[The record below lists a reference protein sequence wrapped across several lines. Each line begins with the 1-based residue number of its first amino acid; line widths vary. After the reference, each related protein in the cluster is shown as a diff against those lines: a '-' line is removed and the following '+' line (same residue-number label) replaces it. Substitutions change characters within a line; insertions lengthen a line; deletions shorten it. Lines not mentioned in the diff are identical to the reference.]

1 MEWRR
6 RSGIASRTLKEETN
20 NMKRSSI
27 LIGLVGM
34 AATLAQAQRVQP
46 TNPNTPTVNPG
57 QSVQTG
63 NLPTREGQSD
73 SKTATPPQM
82 SANGKPMPQAKTQDE
97 FKAYQ
102 EAASKTGAAEIE
114 AGAEAFSAKFPQS
127 ELRVLLYRKAMYDYQ
142 NSNNVDKTVAMA
154 KKIISID
161 PNSPEALVTFAT
173 VTAQST
179 RETDLDR
186 DERLNEAAADATKAL
201 ETIDTDLLIPANAPP
216 DRVQAYKTSMR
227 AMAYDALGTVAM
239 VKKDYPT
246 AETNLRKSAEM
257 NAQPDPVTWLRLSVA
272 LDQQKKYPQALE
284 AANKAVQY
292 SADSPQANNLAKT
305 ERDRLLKLVSSSA
318 ATTTPATSPAP
329 NAPSSPSPQPVTPAS
344 KPPQQ

>member
-1 MEWRR
+1 
-6 RSGIASRTLKEETN
+6 
-20 NMKRSSI
+20 MKRFLI
-27 LIGLVGM
+27 LTALIAV
-34 AATLAQAQRVQP
+34 AATLALGQAVPQQS
-46 TNPNTPTVNPG
+46 NPNMPTVNPG

-63 NLPTREGQSD
+63 NVPTKEGQPAA
-73 SKTATPPQM
+73 KTPPQM
-82 SANGKPMPQAKTQDE
+82 GANGKPMPQAKSQDE

-102 EAASKTGAAEIE
+102 DAASKTTPADVEAA
-114 AGAEAFSAKFPQS
+114 ADAFATKFPQS

-142 NSNNVDKTVAMA
+142 NANNADKTVVMA
-154 KKIISID
+154 KKIIALD
-161 PNSPEALVTFAT
+161 PNNPEALVTFAT

-201 ETIDTDLLIPANAPP
+201 ETIETDLLIPANAPP
-216 DRVQAYKTSMR
+216 ERVQAYKQSMR

-246 AETNLRKSAEM
+246 AETNLRKSAEL

-292 SADSPQANNLAKT
+292 SADAPQANNLAKM
-305 ERDRLLKLVSSSA
+305 ERDRLQKLIA
-318 ATTTPATSPAP
+318 PGGATTPASSPAP
-329 NAPSSPSPQPVTPAS
+329 NSPAPSSPSPQPVTPAP